1 MPTGISFL
9 SAAYTRLSL
18 LAGWRRHPPE
28 RRQHRHRR
36 SVQGRQT
43 LRQTIPTTINSAR
56 TTDITHAIARRGY
69 RAHGKAYVT
78 SSAVQGQASFPS
90 HPRPVGQS
98 DYADTPLAASPMGS
112 LGIIERTQASCLRR
126 SRHCASRSGFK
137 VRTIRPAAERPG
149 WSLDMGR
156 QCTSAEMADDLPI
169 ACHSMYDTD

>member
-1 MPTGISFL
+1 MPTSISCTY
-9 SAAYTRLSL
+9 SSVIARRLAWTFAKMATTPAPSL
-18 LAGWRRHPPE
+18 RPEPANAPPNNPHAQLTAHAP
-28 RRQHRHRR
+28 RI
-36 SVQGRQT
+36 S
-43 LRQTIPTTINSAR
+43 
-56 TTDITHAIARRGY
+56 HAIARRGY
-69 RAHGKAYVT
+69 RARGKAYVT
-78 SSAVQGQASFPS
+78 SSAVRDQASLPG
-90 HPRPVGQS
+90 HWRPVGQS
-98 DYADTPLAASPMGS
+98 DYADILLAASPMGS